1 MSTIRSYQVSNQ
13 GNSSNSPKVYTLAE
27 YESMYYA
34 GTWTGGFVEGVGY
47 VMMEIYVDG
56 SYDSDFSI
64 PDFSWDDPFGSILDY
79 LGLGVDSN
87 TTMSGGGSSGTTGG
101 QGGGT
106 GQSGNS
112 NSHSSQATALSK
124 ILEFENDNSTNTVY
138 PNISKAAFANA
149 LRNRINNPASIN
161 QGNLGTCGAAVI
173 CKFAAEFFP
182 LEYVEASLSLYKTG
196 EYSNWGLYVSENSK
210 SGTDAMASQYNIST
224 ADAIIQ
230 GAIVNSANSRGNDY
244 NPFTDGSGL
253 KSFMWPGDIRSFFS
267 DYLGCSASKLWLA
280 GEATFNSLDY
290 ANNFVIALV
299 HCNQNGK
306 DLCFDRVISFKLHY
320 LEVTGIRDSGG
331 LNVWTWGASDF
342 YSTTTD
348 AYAIIVV
355 SK

>member
-1 MSTIRSYQVSNQ
+1 MSTIIPYQVSNQ

-47 VMMEIYVDG
+47 VMMEINVDG

-79 LGLGVDSN
+79 LGLGVNSN

-112 NSHSSQATALSK
+112 NSHSSQTTALSK

-149 LRNRINNPASIN
+149 LRNRINNPASID

-173 CKFAAEFFP
+173 CKYAAEFFP

-210 SGTDAMASQYNIST
+210 SGTDDMASQYNIST

-230 GAIVNSANSRGNDY
+230 GAIVNSANSSGNNY
-244 NPFTDGSGL
+244 NPFTDGSGF
-253 KSFMWPGDIRSFFS
+253 KSFMWPDDIKSFFS
-267 DYLGCSASKLWLA
+267 EYLGCSSSISLLA
-280 GEATFNSLDY
+280 GETILNSLDY

-299 HCNQNGK
+299 HCNQEGN
-306 DLCFDRVISFKLHY
+306 DLRFNRAVSIDLHY
-320 LEVTGIRDSGG
+320 LEVTGLRVGGG
-331 LNVWTWGASDF
+331 LNVWTWGSSDY
-342 YSTTTD
+342 YSSTSET
-348 AYAIIVV
+348 YLVV
-355 SK
+355 VVPK